1 MSSII
6 SGLIEYII
14 NLVIYVI
21 QVSNYPGI
29 FFLMFLE
36 GLLLP
41 VPSEVVMAFSG
52 YLALSNQLPV
62 YLSIPSYLLVLIAG
76 TLGNAVGASAAY
88 AIGLYG
94 GSPAIMRFGKYI
106 RLDEKSLD
114 RTEKWFNKY
123 GEISVFITRLIPIFR
138 TFISIPAGLAEMK
151 FTKFLL
157 FTLLGTVIWDS
168 VLIYVGYLLGNS
180 WKNIL
185 GLFNDYTYIAIILA
199 FVVLFYVYRVLSRGS
214 QKTPV
219 KTNE

>member
-62 YLSIPSYLLVLIAG
+62 YLSIPSYLLVLISG

-94 GSPAIMRFGKYI
+94 GRPAIMRFGKYI

-151 FTKFLL
+151 FTKFLS

-168 VLIYVGYLLGNS
+168 ILIYVGYLLGNS

-185 GLFNDYTYIAIILA
+185 GLFNDYTYIAIVLA